1 MFYRV
6 GKVSCKEGKSD
17 DVLNYFRS
25 NDEFFGSIKGIHSL
39 SYFKSGHDEVTGV
52 AVWESKEILD
62 SNAEK
67 VQSIMAGLME
77 YVTGHQK
84 FLRAHLNINS
94 NKNNPLAIFESCL
107 V

>member
-52 AVWESKEILD
+52 AVWESKEI
-62 SNAEK
+62 
-67 VQSIMAGLME
+67 
-77 YVTGHQK
+77 
-84 FLRAHLNINS
+84 
-94 NKNNPLAIFESCL
+94 
-107 V
+107 

>member
-62 SNAEK
+62 ANAEK
-67 VQSIMAGLME
+67 VQSIIAGLME
-77 YVTGHQK
+77 YVTGPPEISEGTLEYQFKQK
-84 FLRAHLNINS
+84 
-94 NKNNPLAIFESCL
+94 
-107 V
+107 